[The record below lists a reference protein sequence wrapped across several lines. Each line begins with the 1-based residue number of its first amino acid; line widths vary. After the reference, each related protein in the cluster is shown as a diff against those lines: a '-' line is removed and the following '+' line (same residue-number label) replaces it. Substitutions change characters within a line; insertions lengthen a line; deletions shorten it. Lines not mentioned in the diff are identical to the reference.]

1 MDKRTTAVLLLT
13 AAVRLSFAAT
23 TPLFPDET
31 YFWDWSRHL
40 ATGYFDHPPLI
51 AWLIRAGTFLLG
63 DTVLGVRLGP
73 VVAGVIGTVLVVA
86 TARRLAGDR
95 AALGAATVLAVM
107 PLSAAGL
114 MLATPDAG
122 LFACIAAV
130 VYCVVRAL
138 DCQVGSRSSLA
149 WWSFA
154 GLAQGL
160 AFWTKYTAVLVPA
173 GLAVALL
180 SRVEWRSRLREP
192 GPYIGTL
199 VAIAVFLP
207 VFVWN
212 ARHNWQSF
220 TFQLQHGLSGSGGSI
235 LRHESEFIG
244 SQLGLVSPILFAMMV
259 VALWNPGGS
268 GGTSASPLRLLSPVA
283 WLVLSFFML
292 SATRR
297 RPEAN
302 WPAVAYVPA
311 TLVLVSH
318 ARSRRWDRWLNAG
331 IAVAGTMTLV
341 TYVNTFVP
349 ILTIAARHDPAARAS
364 GWAELAQ
371 AVRSN
376 STSDSGIR
384 YPPSAIRLFI
394 AGNRYQEAS
403 ELAFHLPGQPRTFSL
418 NLGSRSNQ
426 YDFWPSFA
434 DRAAGGDTLIF
445 VTDDLGSGLDP
456 VVSALTPHFADVGHG
471 RPVSLAR
478 RGDVT
483 KHLRIWTLAGW
494 RGTWPTPPL
503 RSRP

>member
-1 MDKRTTAVLLLT
+1 MAT
-13 AAVRLSFAAT
+13 AAVRLSIAAVA
-23 TPLFPDET
+23 PLFPDET

-40 ATGYFDHPPLI
+40 APGYFDHPPLI

-63 DTVLGVRLGP
+63 DSVLGVRLGP
-73 VVAGVIGTVLVVA
+73 VAAGVIGTVLVVA

-95 AALGAATVLAVM
+95 AALVAAVVFAVM

-114 MLATPDAG
+114 VLATPDAG

-130 VYCVVRAL
+130 VYCVTRAL

-149 WWSFA
+149 WWSLA

-160 AFWTKYTAVLVPA
+160 ALCTKYTAVLVPA
-173 GLAVALL
+173 GLTVALL

-192 GPYIGTL
+192 GPYIGIL

-212 ARHNWQSF
+212 ARHGWLSF

-268 GGTSASPLRLLSPVA
+268 DGTTASPLRLLSPVA
-283 WLVLSFFML
+283 WLVLGFFMF

-311 TLVLVSH
+311 TLALVAH

-349 ILTIAARHDPAARAS
+349 ILPISARRDPVARAS
-364 GWAELAQ
+364 GWDDLAREVQ
-371 AVRSN
+371 AV
-376 STSDSGIR
+376 TSSR
-384 YPPSAIRLFI
+384 FI

-403 ELAFHLPGQPRTFSL
+403 ELAFYLPGQPRTFSL

-434 DRAAGGDTLIF
+434 DRAARGDTLIL
-445 VTDDLGSGLDP
+445 VTDDLGSGVDP
-456 VVSALTPHFADVGHG
+456 VVSALTPHFIDVGHG

-483 KHLRIWTLAGW
+483 KHLRIWTLTDW
-494 RGTWPTPPL
+494 RGTWPAPLL